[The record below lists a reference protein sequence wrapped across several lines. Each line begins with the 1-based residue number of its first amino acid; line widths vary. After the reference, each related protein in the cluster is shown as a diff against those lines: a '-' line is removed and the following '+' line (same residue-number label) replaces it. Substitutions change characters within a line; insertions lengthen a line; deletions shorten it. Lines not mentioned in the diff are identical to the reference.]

1 MAVDYL
7 PIRNVYPTLGGRTL
21 GDIATGETLGPPP
34 EAVAAAGAAEAQV
47 QQALAIGQRM
57 SPVVGFL
64 VFLLV
69 AVLAAMLAQ
78 RVATDAERTGLVRA
92 SAVNALT
99 VSAFA
104 IAGIPVWKWIF
115 TKVPV
120 PGVSTWVLSV

>member
-7 PIRNVYPTLGGRTL
+7 PIRNVYPTMGARSL

-47 QQALAIGQRM
+47 TQALAIGQRM
-57 SPVVGFL
+57 SPAVGFL
-64 VFLLV
+64 VFVVV
-69 AVLAAMLAQ
+69 AVGAAILAQ
-78 RVATDAERTGLVRA
+78 RIATDTERAGLIRA

-99 VSAFA
+99 VSALA
-104 IAGIPVWKWIF
+104 VAGIPIWKWVF
-115 TKVPV
+115 TKLPV